1 MLRCE
6 RKGFM
11 GTQSHF
17 HDAHDA
23 HATFLQ
29 NQRGEVCISMDDP
42 AYVRSE
48 ALLVNRADGSVL
60 CVLHESEHLLGQ
72 ATPLMLQAMM
82 DHGSALLSALRP
94 DGTMLEISAPVR
106 VM

>member
-1 MLRCE
+1 
-6 RKGFM
+6 M
-11 GTQSHF
+11 GIQSYY

-48 ALLVNRADGSVL
+48 ALLVNRSDGSVL
-60 CVLHESEHLLGQ
+60 CVLHESEHLLGHT
-72 ATPLMLQAMM
+72 TPLMLKAMT
-82 DHGSALLSALRP
+82 DHGSALLSALRA
-94 DGTMLEISAPVR
+94 DGTLLEISAPVR

>member
-1 MLRCE
+1 
-6 RKGFM
+6 M

-42 AYVRSE
+42 AYVRAE

-60 CVLHESEHLLGQ
+60 CVLHESEHLLGH
-72 ATPLMLQAMM
+72 TSSLMIE
-82 DHGSALLSALRP
+82 ALAGKGIVMLSALRP

>member
-1 MLRCE
+1 
-6 RKGFM
+6 M
-11 GTQSHF
+11 GMQSYH

-42 AYVRSE
+42 AYVRAE
-48 ALLVNRADGSVL
+48 TVLIDRTDGSVHAI
-60 CVLHESEHLLGQ
+60 LHESDHLLGH
-72 ATPLMLQAMM
+72 ATPLMLKAMT
-82 DHGSALLSALRP
+82 DHGSALLSALRA
-94 DGTMLEISAPVR
+94 DGTLLEISAPVR